1 MRRSHGQE
9 RSENGL
15 LILRYVYL
23 RVYKRY
29 FSPFRLLRLSSAA
42 HLQEAQSQ
50 SELHTFDSSLASC
63 GNQRYSN
70 VDLNPDQRMSVHQT
84 QTRCD

>member
-23 RVYKRY
+23 RVCKRY
-29 FSPFRLLRLSSAA
+29 FSPVRLLRLSSAP

-50 SELHTFDSSLASC
+50 SELHTLDSSLSPR
-63 GNQRYSN
+63 GNQRYSDIDFDPN
-70 VDLNPDQRMSVHQT
+70 
-84 QTRCD
+84 

>member
-23 RVYKRY
+23 RGSKRY
-29 FSPFRLLRLSSAA
+29 FSPVRLLRLPSAP

-50 SELHTFDSSLASC
+50 SELHTFDSSLSPR
-63 GNQRYSN
+63 GNQRYSDIDFDPN
-70 VDLNPDQRMSVHQT
+70 
-84 QTRCD
+84 

>member
-1 MRRSHGQE
+1 MKRSHGQE

-29 FSPFRLLRLSSAA
+29 FSPFRLLRLSSAP

-50 SELHTFDSSLASC
+50 SELHTLDSSLSPR
-63 GNQRYSN
+63 GNQRYSDIDFDPN
-70 VDLNPDQRMSVHQT
+70 
-84 QTRCD
+84 